1 MAREKAIGKAWAAF
15 VMLLVAMM
23 LLGVNAKAETAKT
36 AVLVDESY
44 SSRYFS
50 YEPFVTEYLKDT
62 SAEVIRYL
70 TAGISP

>member
-36 AVLVDESY
+36 AITVNE
-44 SSRYFS
+44 RYTPTYLS
-50 YEPFVTEYLKDT
+50 YEPFVT
-62 SAEVIRYL
+62 
-70 TAGISP
+70 

>member
-1 MAREKAIGKAWAAF
+1 MTRKKAIGKAWAAF

-44 SSRYFS
+44 S
-50 YEPFVTEYLKDT
+50 
-62 SAEVIRYL
+62 
-70 TAGISP
+70 